1 MSFKKIVGSHVAL
14 QWNSF
19 LGLNHDKTELVKFLV
34 SEWEKKKEKVI
45 ITEKVIYVIHGEKCV
60 CLNENQGVPASYCKP
75 EETDTRMILHAK
87 HASDR
92 YRDIAIHTP
101 DTDVV
106 VLTIAFSKDIDSII
120 LIKTGVKN
128 KARII
133 SIERIIDKLVK
144 RF

>member
-1 MSFKKIVGSHVAL
+1 M
-14 QWNSF
+14 
-19 LGLNHDKTELVKFLV
+19 TT
-34 SEWEKKKEKVI
+34 KE
-45 ITEKVIYVIHGEKCV
+45 YR
-60 CLNENQGVPASYCKP
+60 PSYCKP
-75 EETDTRMILHAK
+75 EETDTRMILHTN
-87 HASDR
+87 HASDP

-106 VLTIAFSKDIDSII
+106 VLAIAFSKDIDSNI
-120 LIKTGVKN
+120 LVKTGVKN